1 MPLIELAKKGL
12 YCALADVY
20 IDPWQAV
27 PNALITHAHS
37 DHARGGNG
45 LYICHEHSVPI
56 LAARLGKINA
66 QGYAYGK
73 AFSCNGVKISFHP
86 AGHVPGSAQIRLEH
100 KGEIWVVSG
109 DYKTEDDGLSP
120 AFEPVPCHSF
130 ITEST
135 FALPVFRWKPQAEV
149 FNEINAWWAGNA
161 ADGVVSV
168 MMAYS
173 LGKAQR
179 ILQYLD
185 PRIGPVIVH
194 PVIEEMNEIIRGFSP
209 SLPHTLPF
217 KNNINPAQLRNA
229 LLIVSSAT
237 AGEWLD
243 KFKPYSM
250 AFASG
255 WTNLR
260 GKSKWGSADRGF
272 TLSDHADWNGL
283 NKAVTATGAQ
293 KVYVTHGYTSAYVR
307 WLREQG
313 IDADEL
319 KTLYEGDNAELKMM
333 PHS

>member
-45 LYICHEHSVPI
+45 LYMAHEHSVPI

-73 AFSCNGVKISFHP
+73 TFSCNGVKISFHP
-86 AGHVPGSAQIRLEH
+86 AGHVPGSAL
-100 KGEIWVVSG
+100 
-109 DYKTEDDGLSP
+109 
-120 AFEPVPCHSF
+120 
-130 ITEST
+130 
-135 FALPVFRWKPQAEV
+135 EV

-179 ILQYLD
+179 ILQHLD
-185 PRIGPVIVH
+185 QQIGPVIVH

-209 SLPHTLPF
+209 SLPQTLPF
-217 KNNINPAQLRNA
+217 KNNIPPAQLRNA
-229 LLIVSSAT
+229 MLIVSAASS
-237 AGEWLD
+237 GEWLE

-283 NKAVTATGAQ
+283 NKAVKATGAQ

-319 KTLYEGDNAELKMM
+319 KTLYEGDSVELKM